1 MEIEDPPTG
10 MATNIPNVRSF
21 SSEVVVTAVKVSE
34 VPGAN
39 IAPSLSEED
48 LTANPN
54 MYIIDLAE
62 RGGHGTARPL
72 NEAEVIDHT
81 FISKFKSKNDY
92 LRRVLEY
99 SDSAIRQPSSPRT
112 VDPNVHVTS
121 TPSLSPP
128 PEPLE

>member
-81 FISKFKSKNDY
+81 FISKFKSK
-92 LRRVLEY
+92 
-99 SDSAIRQPSSPRT
+99 
-112 VDPNVHVTS
+112 
-121 TPSLSPP
+121 
-128 PEPLE
+128 